1 MSVMIE
7 VNVEIFR
14 FCQKSV
20 QGRPKKNNFSTQKL
34 TKMFDIYLKYIPSLC
49 DPS

>member
-1 MSVMIE
+1 MLKFLDFAKKVSRIDP
-7 VNVEIFR
+7 
-14 FCQKSV
+14 K
-20 QGRPKKNNFSTQKL
+20 KKNNFSTQKL

>member
-1 MSVMIE
+1 MSVMI

-20 QGRPKKNNFSTQKL
+20 QDRPKKKNNFSTQKL